1 MTNDTESLKWECREY
16 VLQIQ
21 ELVAALKQ
29 IQTLNSLGKTKKIAD
44 TIQEIL
50 CKHY

>member
-1 MTNDTESLKWECREY
+1 MTNDSDTLKWECREY

-21 ELVAALKQ
+21 ELIAALKQ

-44 TIQEIL
+44 AINEAL

>member
-1 MTNDTESLKWECREY
+1 MQNDTESLKWECREY
-16 VLQIQ
+16 VLQI
-21 ELVAALKQ
+21 EDLIAALKQ

-44 TIQEIL
+44 TINEVL

>member
-1 MTNDTESLKWECREY
+1 MQNDTESLKWECREY
-16 VLQIQ
+16 VLQIE
-21 ELVAALKQ
+21 ELIATLKE

-44 TIQEIL
+44 AINEAL